1 MATWRTVLLRTS
13 GAALLGAA
21 MCAAAG
27 AAAQTSAS
35 KPAPDCTT
43 YPCGHIESIV
53 RSTTTE
59 GWTPLGAGTYGSTG
73 MGGNPPAAVTTYQFG
88 PGLKPGGLVVQ
99 GAAGGA
105 AYQKTPSSYQ
115 KPRWNVTVKLDS
127 GQKRIVS
134 LAFEPYVREGDYVR
148 VVGNN
153 VELVD

>member
-1 MATWRTVLLRTS
+1 MATARTVLLRICCS
-13 GAALLGAA
+13 AVLGATL
-21 MCAAAG
+21 CIGTG

-35 KPAPDCTT
+35 TLAPDCTT
-43 YPCGHIESIV
+43 YPCGHVESIV
-53 RSTTTE
+53 QSTTTE
-59 GWTPLGAGTYGSTG
+59 GWTPLGAGTYNSTG